1 MSNCMRRQ
9 TYAQAKS
16 LHTSSI
22 KCTTLRLY
30 AQAPYAHASRGIAV
44 RSLYQITLCT
54 NCMRRQNPMRRVCGV
69 LAGGHI
75 VSDVGILVIKSL
87 PTCNCFARC
96 SFGVGAPIATS

>member
-1 MSNCMRRQ
+1 MRRQ

-54 NCMRRQNPMRRVCGV
+54 NCMRRQNPMRRVCV
-69 LAGGHI
+69 FLAGGHI
-75 VSDVGILVIKSL
+75 DRLL
-87 PTCNCFARC
+87 PR
-96 SFGVGAPIATS
+96 GPP